1 MPAPPQATSVNRL
14 GVVVSVLL
22 LAGLAAAVAYVG
34 RLPPEAASVSPP
46 PAETTDLERWQA
58 APVRDFALDSSFAL
72 GPEDAPV
79 TIVEFSDFECPF
91 CKQAASYLNELKA
104 QYGDKLR
111 LVFKDFP
118 LDSNCNRHIERQTHA
133 LACNAAVLARCAGA
147 HGRFWEMHD
156 AIFALPRLS
165 DESLQALFY
174 DLGIE
179 ACEGEEEYL
188 AGIRADIEEG
198 RKLGV
203 TATPTL
209 FVNGREALNREEGIR
224 TIIDHVLSTP

>member
-1 MPAPPQATSVNRL
+1 
-14 GVVVSVLL
+14 VVVSVLL

-34 RLPPEAASVSPP
+34 RTSPEASNVSPP
-46 PAETTDLERWQA
+46 PEETTDLERWLA
-58 APVRDFALDSSFAL
+58 APVREIGIESAFAL

-91 CKQAASYLNELKA
+91 CKQAANYLNELKV

-133 LACNAAVLARCAGA
+133 LACNAAVLARCGGA

-156 AIFALPRLS
+156 AIFALPRLTE
-165 DESLQALFY
+165 ESLQALFH

-224 TIIDHVLSTP
+224 TIIDHILSTP

>member
-1 MPAPPQATSVNRL
+1 
-14 GVVVSVLL
+14 VVVSVLL

-34 RLPPEAASVSPP
+34 RTPPEASNVPP
-46 PAETTDLERWQA
+46 PADETTDLDRWQA
-58 APVRDFALDSSFAL
+58 APVRELALEGAFAL

-91 CKQAASYLNELKA
+91 CKQAARYLNELKA

-118 LDSNCNRHIERQTHA
+118 LDSTCNRHIERQTHA

-156 AIFALPRLS
+156 AIFALPQLT
-165 DESLQALFY
+165 EEALQSLFHG
-174 DLGIE
+174 LGIQ

-188 AGIRADIEEG
+188 AGIRADVEEG

-224 TIIDHVLSTP
+224 TIVDHILSTP